1 MKICLSSLTGGN
13 KRSLLLVMVLGS
25 SQNSKWNM
33 SVVDNTW
40 QCAVSLQQHGFLV
53 CSETLCHLPSPI
65 SVKNMLLFMASMMD
79 YSAACWQCVCFYVV
93 FHEQGLLVNQL
104 DLDLQQQ
111 QRSSKCQ

>member
-1 MKICLSSLTGGN
+1 MVSRQLRVCLSVALVYPYHGLIGYMKICLSSLTGRN

-40 QCAVSLQQHGFLV
+40 HCAVSLQQHGFLV

-65 SVKNMLLFMASMMD
+65 SVKNML
-79 YSAACWQCVCFYVV
+79 YSWPA
-93 FHEQGLLVNQL
+93 
-104 DLDLQQQ
+104 
-111 QRSSKCQ
+111 